1 MTEHTGRIN
10 ADEYF
15 AILPE
20 WVLYAD
26 ISSYSVRLYCVLR
39 RHADQRGICFPSRRR
54 LAELGQMSES
64 TLDRSLKELVAIG
77 ALIIERR
84 ATDMGDYT
92 SNRYTVVSQRGGGV
106 CENPPPPKSEATGG
120 VRNEALTKAIVN
132 ESQELELLPT
142 GTVGEKTATSDFDV
156 FWGRY
161 PRKVGKAKALKVWLR
176 LSRADRDAALG
187 ALDAH
192 VVQWRGKELTFVP
205 HATSWLN
212 GRRWEDELD
221 VVSPVQR
228 SRSAPGMGV
237 LRHIMS
243 YNNEQGELQ

>member
-1 MTEHTGRIN
+1 MAEHTGRIN

-132 ESQELELLPT
+132 ESQELELMLT
-142 GTVGEKTATSDFDV
+142 ETVSEPVESDFDR
-156 FWGRY
+156 FWAQY
-161 PRKVGKAKALKVWLR
+161 PRKVGKQKAQKAWGR
-176 LSRADRDAALG
+176 LTKKEKIAIFGVLG
-187 ALDAH
+187 AH
-192 VVQWRGKELTFVP
+192 VSQWRGVRPEFVP

-221 VVSPVQR
+221 VVSPVVR

-243 YNNEQGELQ
+243 YNNEQGELG

>member
-132 ESQELELLPT
+132 ESQELELMLT
-142 GTVGEKTATSDFDV
+142 ETVSEPVESDFDR
-156 FWGRY
+156 FWAQY
-161 PRKVGKAKALKVWLR
+161 PRKVGKQKAQKAWGR
-176 LSRADRDAALG
+176 LTKKEKIAIFGVLG
-187 ALDAH
+187 AH
-192 VVQWRGKELTFVP
+192 VSQWRGVRPEFVP

-221 VVSPVQR
+221 VVSPVVR

-243 YNNEQGELQ
+243 YNNEQGELG